1 MIAVSP
7 VRKTLVITDLKF
19 DNWVLGGNARDIT
32 ALAEGSTR
40 LLKVDFL
47 SASSRLI
54 ALFSSIRSPRLI
66 FAC

>member
-32 ALAEGSTR
+32 ALAERSTS

-47 SASSRLI
+47 SASSR
-54 ALFSSIRSPRLI
+54 
-66 FAC
+66 